1 MLAPAVTD
9 DALAHPLD
17 NPVWFSLL
25 GQHAELGR
33 VIEVDGE
40 HAGRYQRDICPFG
53 ALQHPGHP
61 GSWLALEEL
70 LEGRAVA
77 LVIDRDQVPPGWD
90 VVGAIDGVQMD
101 GSEMISASADSDL
114 VRLGAEEV
122 AEMVALVERTIPGP
136 FLSRTVEMGRYV
148 GYRHEGELVSMAG
161 ERLQPA
167 GWTEISAVCT
177 DEAFRGQGLAS
188 RCLGDV
194 AAAIGLR
201 GARPFLHAV
210 ASNTMAIELYRSLGF
225 VIRRTVTFTSV
236 RKAGG

>member
-1 MLAPAVTD
+1 VLAAAVTD
-9 DALAHPLD
+9 DTPAHPLD

-25 GQHAELGR
+25 GQHAELGQ

-40 HAGRYQRDICPFG
+40 RAGRYQRDVSPFG

-61 GSWLALEEL
+61 GSWLALDEL

-77 LVIDRDQVPPGWD
+77 LIIDPDRVPAGWD
-90 VVGAIDGVQMD
+90 VIGAIAGVQMD

-114 VRLGAEEV
+114 VELGAEQV
-122 AEMVALVERTIPGP
+122 ADMVALVERTIPGP

-148 GYRHEGELVSMAG
+148 GYRHEGELVAMAG
-161 ERLQPA
+161 ERLQPT

-177 DEAFRGQGLAS
+177 DEAFRGRGLAT

-194 AAAIGLR
+194 VAAIRQR
-201 GARPFLHAV
+201 GERPFLHAV
-210 ASNTMAIELYRSLGF
+210 ASNTTAIELYRSLGF
-225 VIRRTVTFTSV
+225 SIRQTVTFTSA
-236 RKAGG
+236 RKARG